1 MLRKKRTDR
10 NHVIY
15 RLTCGETNETYIG
28 LTVMRGR
35 AVMKTINTRFQ
46 QHCYRAETQD
56 KNWALCEA
64 LRSNETWYIEALEV
78 IRGKKEAHA
87 RERALIADLQPELNT
102 Q

>member
-1 MLRKKRTDR
+1 MDRKKRTDR

-15 RLTCGETNETYIG
+15 RLTCGDTNETYIG

-46 QHCYRAETQD
+46 QHCYRAEVQD
-56 KNWALCEA
+56 KTWALCEA
-64 LRSNETWYIEALEV
+64 IRSYDSWFVEAIEV
-78 IRGKKEAHA
+78 VRGKREAHA
-87 RERALIADLQPELNT
+87 RERQLIAELQPELNT